1 MERLIAEMLRA
12 PEDLARAL
20 LAQIPTL
27 EVSGALALCRAPLL
41 YIGSARPRF
50 DAEAVRSLRPATEFA
65 LAGECGHFVQIFARE
80 RVAELVREFLD
91 RLLKV

>member
-20 LAQIPTL
+20 LAQFPTL
-27 EVSGALALCRAPLL
+27 EVSRVLALCRVPLL
-41 YIGSARPRF
+41 YIGGARSRF
-50 DAEAVRSLRPATEFA
+50 DAEAVHALRPATEFA

-80 RVAELVREFLD
+80 RVADLVREFLE
-91 RLLKV
+91 RNLKV